1 MAMNRDLIGFVFLIA
16 LAYGVFKLFG
26 LWGGLAILIVA
37 LLKLALSYT

>member
-1 MAMNRDLIGFVFLIA
+1 MNRDLIGFVFLSSPM
-16 LAYGVFKLFG
+16 AYGVTFKLFG